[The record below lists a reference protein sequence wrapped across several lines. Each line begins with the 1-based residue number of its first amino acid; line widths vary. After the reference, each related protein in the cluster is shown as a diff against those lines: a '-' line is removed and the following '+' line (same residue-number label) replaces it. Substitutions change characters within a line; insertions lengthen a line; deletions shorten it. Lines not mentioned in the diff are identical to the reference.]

1 MINGLPFHEKCA
13 HSIRYKRFNVVRLI
27 SSNVS
32 NRFSY
37 SKENYKL
44 GTIVKTISKEE
55 IEDKMKIVKSLEE
68 SGLLI
73 KWTSETLKNEA
84 REQESGFNPMLL
96 RTLAVILFRDTL
108 SGRGVITT
116 GEGLIT
122 VVKNYNASTSFN

>member
-1 MINGLPFHEKCA
+1 
-13 HSIRYKRFNVVRLI
+13 
-27 SSNVS
+27 
-32 NRFSY
+32 
-37 SKENYKL
+37 
-44 GTIVKTISKEE
+44 
-55 IEDKMKIVKSLEE
+55 MKIVKSLEE

-122 VVKNYNASTSFN
+122 VVKNFNASTSFN